1 MKKNFLSL
9 REKMVKEQL
18 IPRGI
23 NNTKVLQ
30 VLGNVPRH
38 KFVPEK
44 YSDVAYGDFPLPIG
58 AGQTISQ
65 PYMVA
70 LMTQCLELLGTE
82 TVLEIG
88 TGSGYQTAILAEIV
102 SQVYSVERISSLA
115 TVTQARLRDLD
126 YQNIQIKIGDGTLG
140 WPKFAPYDR
149 IIISAAAPV
158 IPKPLIKQLKI
169 GGKLIIPLGRNF
181 NQILTVVNK
190 DRNNKIEL
198 HQICGCVFVPLKGQ
212 YGWKEKNG

>member
-1 MKKNFLSL
+1 MKKNFLTL
-9 REKMVKEQL
+9 REKMVEKQL

-30 VLGNVPRH
+30 ALGSVPRH
-38 KFVPEK
+38 NFVPEK
-44 YSDVAYGDFPLPIG
+44 YLDDAYGDFPLPIG

-88 TGSGYQTAILAEIV
+88 TGSGYQTAILAEIA
-102 SQVYSVERISSLA
+102 SQVYSIERISSLA
-115 TVTQARLRDLD
+115 TAAQARLKDLD
-126 YQNIQIKIGDGTLG
+126 YQNIQIKIGDGTMG
-140 WPKFAPYDR
+140 WPKFAPYDG

-158 IPKPLIKQLKI
+158 IPKPLIKQLKT
-169 GGKLIIPLGRNF
+169 GGKLIIPLGRGF
-181 NQILTVVNK
+181 NQALTVVNK
-190 DRNNKIEL
+190 NKNDKIEL
-198 HQICGCVFVPLKGQ
+198 REICGCVFVPLKGQ
-212 YGWKEKNG
+212 YVWKEKNG